1 MALND
6 ILSGLLGAGAQ
17 TALANYG
24 VRETRQAGV
33 DVQQNLSNIA
43 NQYIQGTQFKPYT
56 VTSGMGTS
64 TSGPTGTTGSLSPE
78 MQQAMQQLLQGGMG
92 MFGQATQPIDQRAT
106 DLMGQLEAAAAPSR
120 ERERLALEQRL
131 LGQGRLG
138 VQTSMFGGTPEGLA
152 MAKAIEEQRLNNAVL
167 GRQQAMGEQAQAFN
181 IGQGMFNSAFTP
193 QQMQNQTMQVAT
205 PFAQLSD
212 TSNRQ
217 AFTNA
222 TNLQM
227 AGTESRIQS
236 EQQANALRQIY
247 LQQAL
252 QGLLA
257 PRTNSSGQATGGLLS
272 EIFGNIGGLFNGS
285 SFDPTGGMTDAQ
297 YQAAIGQLG
306 GN

>member
-24 VRETRQAGV
+24 VRETRQAGI
-33 DVQQNLSNIA
+33 DTQQNLANIA
-43 NQYIQGTQFKPYT
+43 NQYQQGMQFKPYT
-56 VTSGMGTS
+56 VTTGMGTS
-64 TSGPTGTTGSLSPE
+64 TSGPEGTTGSLSPE

-138 VQTSMFGGTPEGLA
+138 VQTSMFGSTPEGLA

-205 PFAQLSD
+205 PFAELATRAQQ
-212 TSNRQ
+212 Q
-217 AFTNA
+217 ALTTGA
-222 TNLQM
+222 NLNM
-227 AGTESRIQS
+227 AGSEARIQS

-257 PRTNSSGQATGGLLS
+257 PRASYTDGKLTTSSGLLS
-272 EIFGNIGGLFNGS
+272 EIFGNIGGLFGGGS
-285 SFDPTGGMTDAQ
+285 ATPE
-297 YQAAIGQLG
+297 INL
-306 GN
+306 